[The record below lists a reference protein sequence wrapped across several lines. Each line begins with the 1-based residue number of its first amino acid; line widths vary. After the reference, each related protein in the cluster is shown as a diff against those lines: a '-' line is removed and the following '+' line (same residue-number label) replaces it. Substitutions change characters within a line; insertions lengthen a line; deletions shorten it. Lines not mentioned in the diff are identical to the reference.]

1 MSALLCLFAVW
12 SNSSVE
18 SNFSCRLARASLY
31 SLQKLDCRMSELSLA
46 KIFHPT
52 DLTKGDEGAFAHALK
67 VGLAAKAELTLLHVG
82 AEGDEDAGAEFP
94 RIRPFL
100 ERWGALKPGA
110 HKDDVSKTGL
120 KIKKVR
126 RTSDEPVQT
135 ILRHIERHWPDLI
148 VLATHQRQGLARWL
162 SQTEAEPIARRSL
175 VMTLFVPRRVQGFV
189 SVETGAVQLENILIP
204 VDQAPYPQSAADA
217 ALALVFALG
226 CAPVRFTLLHVGGEA
241 EVPEVE
247 LPLQAGWTVDRLTRG
262 GEVVESI
269 LAVAEER
276 DADLIVM
283 ATEGH
288 QGFLDALRGST
299 TERVLRGAKCAV
311 LAVPVA

>member
-1 MSALLCLFAVW
+1 MP
-12 SNSSVE
+12 E
-18 SNFSCRLARASLY
+18 LA
-31 SLQKLDCRMSELSLA
+31 LA

-67 VGLAAKAELTLLHVG
+67 LGLAAKAELTLLHVG
-82 AEGDEDAGAEFP
+82 SEADDGAEVDFP

-100 ERWGALKPGA
+100 ERWGAVEPGA
-110 HKDDVSKTGL
+110 RKDDVAATGL
-120 KIKKVR
+120 RIKKVK

-135 ILRHIERHWPDLI
+135 ILRHIERHRPDLI

-162 SQTEAEPIARRSL
+162 NPAEAEPIARHAR

-189 SVETGAVQLENILIP
+189 SVETGRVNLENVLIP
-204 VDQAPYPQSAADA
+204 VDREPHPQIAADA
-217 ALALVFALG
+217 AMALVLTLG
-226 CAPVRFTLLHVGGEA
+226 TAPVRFTLLHVGRDA
-241 EVPEVE
+241 DHPEVE
-247 LPLQAGWTVDRLTRG
+247 LPLHPGWTIDRLTRG
-262 GEVVESI
+262 GDVVETI
-269 LAVAEER
+269 LATAEDR

-311 LAVPVA
+311 LAVPVG